1 MPGNTADS
9 PFVCALL
16 RVFAGYLRYGMK
28 EEKMR
33 KVLCATGV
41 FLFMIAASVFAGSFR
56 NEPQDFRG
64 ITWSAEI
71 KDVPDMSPLFDPKE
85 NYDVFYTKKD
95 DDLKFGDVQMKV
107 VKYGFYDGKFYQ
119 ALLEYADKANVAKL
133 KEALEAKYGPGR
145 RPNQRFEQY
154 LWIGEKV
161 DIDLYF
167 SSMKDWGKLTFTYKP
182 LYKQKK
188 IDEKME
194 SRQKSRQPHGSMEDF
209 K

>member
-1 MPGNTADS
+1 MRKIL
-9 PFVCALL
+9 CAAAFFLVTL
-16 RVFAGYLRYGMK
+16 AISGFAG
-28 EEKMR
+28 
-33 KVLCATGV
+33 T
-41 FLFMIAASVFAGSFR
+41 FQ
-56 NEPQDFRG
+56 NEPKDFRD

-71 KDVPDMSPLFDPKE
+71 KDVPDMTPVVDPKE

-95 DDLKFGDVQMKV
+95 DELKFGDVQLSA

-119 ALLEYADKANVAKL
+119 AVLEYSDKANVPKL

-145 RPNQRFEQY
+145 KPNQRFEQY

-161 DIDLYF
+161 DINLYF
-167 SSMKDWGKLTFTYKP
+167 SSMKDWGKLSFTYKP
-182 LYKQKK
+182 IYKQKK

-194 SRQKSRQPHGSMEDF
+194 SRQKSRQPHGSMEEF

>member
-1 MPGNTADS
+1 
-9 PFVCALL
+9 
-16 RVFAGYLRYGMK
+16 
-28 EEKMR
+28 MR
-33 KVLCATGV
+33 KVLYAAGV
-41 FLFMIAASVFAGSFR
+41 FLCMIATSGFAGTFQ
-56 NEPQDFRG
+56 NEPQEFRG

-71 KDVPDMSPLFDPKE
+71 KDVPDMTSLADPKE

-95 DDLKFGDVQMKV
+95 DDLKFGDVQMKA

-161 DIDLYF
+161 DINLYF

-182 LYKQKK
+182 IYKQKK

-194 SRQKSRQPHGSMEDF
+194 AKQKSRQPHGSMEDF